1 MDGPVVGSAVFELR
15 AIRQKLKQD
24 LDDSRRDLIGW
35 IDQAERDAGAGGN
48 RIGGAIS
55 GLVGKMTT
63 VVTGLVTLLGLAA
76 AGALNLGVQ
85 GLRMAD
91 DLANSARK
99 VGVGTDALQEWR
111 FVAQQTGADAKDADK
126 ALDSFANKLAQ
137 ATAGTSKSAVKA
149 FGFLKIGPEE
159 LRGFKSTEEALDYVT
174 DAIKN
179 LKSEADRAAIAE
191 QLGLGPLSNA
201 LRDSAVDVATLRDE
215 ARSLGIVMD
224 QEMIRRASAAQGE
237 FDTLS
242 QVIDI
247 QLKSAFIDLVPAIMT
262 VVGWVSQLAVALSD
276 AMDAWRQLDDR
287 TTRGLDRQLQRLTVE
302 NSNLM
307 LRYGSVEAMK
317 GREADR
323 AAVVGASGGAAG
335 PGGAIMARSMGPN
348 AYETFTRNQEQI
360 NEIYRLKNER
370 ALTSAPQR
378 TDRTTGGT
386 LDIPAPRVPVDRSAE
401 REARR
406 AERVESEINKLR
418 ARALGIIDEE
428 TMTVQQRFDSETAQL
443 EAERA
448 AERAQ
453 LDSREARKDITKAER
468 QQLDAA
474 NREVALREDRVR
486 NAILLRDLDAE
497 RIAQERMVSDLTV
510 QLLSLQSGAAK
521 SAAARRVIELDL
533 LKEAQ
538 RRAREDLQRDP
549 NFLKASPQAQK
560 AMIADQDR
568 VFKAQTEGVIRD
580 TMGPLDQWRDRA
592 LTDADQIREAYER
605 VAVDGLDALNAG
617 LVDAIVNSRNL
628 GDVFSNVARQIIAD
642 LAAIAVR
649 QSITEPLARSL
660 FGGGDIATTGA
671 KTASAAQGVSW
682 LTKIAGFL
690 GFAGGGRVSGP
701 GSDKSDSILARLS
714 NGEFVINAEQTRRH
728 LPLLEMINGGGL
740 PGFANGGLAMG
751 MTPDGDGSYVTLSG
765 PSEVT
770 L

>member
-262 VVGWVSQLAVALSD
+262 VVGWVSQLAVALSH
-276 AMDAWRQLDDR
+276 
-287 TTRGLDRQLQRLTVE
+287 
-302 NSNLM
+302 
-307 LRYGSVEAMK
+307 
-317 GREADR
+317 
-323 AAVVGASGGAAG
+323 ASS
-335 PGGAIMARSMGPN
+335 AI
-348 AYETFTRNQEQI
+348 
-360 NEIYRLKNER
+360 
-370 ALTSAPQR
+370 
-378 TDRTTGGT
+378 
-386 LDIPAPRVPVDRSAE
+386 
-401 REARR
+401 
-406 AERVESEINKLR
+406 
-418 ARALGIIDEE
+418 
-428 TMTVQQRFDSETAQL
+428 
-443 EAERA
+443 
-448 AERAQ
+448 
-453 LDSREARKDITKAER
+453 
-468 QQLDAA
+468 
-474 NREVALREDRVR
+474 
-486 NAILLRDLDAE
+486 
-497 RIAQERMVSDLTV
+497 
-510 QLLSLQSGAAK
+510 
-521 SAAARRVIELDL
+521 
-533 LKEAQ
+533 
-538 RRAREDLQRDP
+538 
-549 NFLKASPQAQK
+549 
-560 AMIADQDR
+560 
-568 VFKAQTEGVIRD
+568 
-580 TMGPLDQWRDRA
+580 
-592 LTDADQIREAYER
+592 
-605 VAVDGLDALNAG
+605 
-617 LVDAIVNSRNL
+617 
-628 GDVFSNVARQIIAD
+628 
-642 LAAIAVR
+642 
-649 QSITEPLARSL
+649 
-660 FGGGDIATTGA
+660 
-671 KTASAAQGVSW
+671 
-682 LTKIAGFL
+682 
-690 GFAGGGRVSGP
+690 
-701 GSDKSDSILARLS
+701 
-714 NGEFVINAEQTRRH
+714 
-728 LPLLEMINGGGL
+728 
-740 PGFANGGLAMG
+740 
-751 MTPDGDGSYVTLSG
+751 
-765 PSEVT
+765 
-770 L
+770 